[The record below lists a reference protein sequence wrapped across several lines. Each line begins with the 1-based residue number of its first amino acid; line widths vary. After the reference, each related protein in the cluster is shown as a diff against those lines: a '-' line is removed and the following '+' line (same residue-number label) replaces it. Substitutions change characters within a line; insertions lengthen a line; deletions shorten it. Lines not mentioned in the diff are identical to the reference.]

1 MKQLIEDTK
10 KQIQSTARIAVS
22 KQFAERRIM
31 SLKNKSIRDSLNH
44 NTSLNTPLNA
54 SYNIKGS

>member
-22 KQFAERRIM
+22 KQFAEQRIM
-31 SLKNKSIRDSLNH
+31 SLKNNSIRDSLNH
-44 NTSLNTPLNA
+44 NTSLNTPLNT
-54 SYNIKGS
+54 S